1 MINFEND
8 NDEDFDQFE
17 FERIAKLAQ
26 EDTRKAILSHIRN
39 NEDRRNKTVGDQII
53 VWDCSRLTNAETG
66 ELDYEINTSSI
77 LSNYPSIVI
86 EDRNKYVAVVKTF
99 AGEFSKNL
107 DLIVWNKT
115 LNKKFRTS
123 SDFVKLY
130 EPVYV

>member
-26 EDTRKAILSHIRN
+26 EHTRKAILSHIRN
-39 NEDRRNKTVGDQII
+39 NEDRRNKTVGDQVI

-66 ELDYEINTSSI
+66 ELDYEMNTNSI